1 MSGKRKQTDQPME
14 KNSKKPQSG
23 PKRGKKNEEEEDDE
37 TKVRGT
43 TIKIEDVT
51 MVDKYWHVTRR
62 ATRRSNPTYC
72 GLTESVYFQLSE
84 FGLIQDVLGD
94 GNCGVYAALE
104 GLLNCL
110 IPVVTNVIAFRKEVR
125 DFIFNNRNEVLS
137 NFSFAGKILKSGRV
151 RGRRRDDWLEKE
163 VEARMW
169 EEGATFLP
177 QCEEFY
183 YVDAN
188 WHFPVM
194 AVMHEV
200 NFVWYD
206 VKEGSTCACVK
217 INVDGLLNEKNDS

>member
-1 MSGKRKQTDQPME
+1 M
-14 KNSKKPQSG
+14 
-23 PKRGKKNEEEEDDE
+23 
-37 TKVRGT
+37 
-43 TIKIEDVT
+43 
-51 MVDKYWHVTRR
+51 
-62 ATRRSNPTYC
+62 
-72 GLTESVYFQLSE
+72 
-84 FGLIQDVLGD
+84 
-94 GNCGVYAALE
+94 E

-110 IPVVTNVIAFRKEVR
+110 IPVVTNVTTFRKEVR

-137 NFSFAGKILKSGRV
+137 NFSFAGKILPSGRV

-169 EEGATFLP
+169 EEDATFLP
-177 QCEEFY
+177 ECEEFY

-194 AVMHEV
+194 AVMHDV

-217 INVDGLLNEKNDS
+217 VNVDGLLNEKTIHKKGFIKPEIMTEGSAWNKRVCIIFYKRHFMHLKEFLGCSE